1 MAERIQEFSDR
12 EKAAL
17 KAFLWLGAIF
27 GLLMVVYYA
36 LGPFTVYK
44 EFESPI
50 VSLVGIAI
58 PTLVQILSAI
68 AVTGAFA
75 YLFIRWRVKRWL
87 SFPMGALLG
96 IVAGGLS
103 GGLTIGIMFAIGV
116 STGAIEMSAS
126 MQLQWMDTWWEAFG
140 YAFAAGGAFGGLTG
154 LPAGI
159 VLGPVLSFYLKY

>member
-1 MAERIQEFSDR
+1 VAGRIQEFSDR
-12 EKAAL
+12 EKTAL

-58 PTLVQILSAI
+58 PSLVQILSAI

-75 YLFIRWRVKRWL
+75 YLFIRRRVKRWL

-103 GGLTIGIMFAIGV
+103 GGFTMGIMFAIGV
-116 STGAIEMSAS
+116 STGAIDMSAS
-126 MQLQWMDTWWEAFG
+126 MQWMDTWYEAFG

-159 VLGPVLSFYLKY
+159 VLGPVLSFHLKY

>member
-17 KAFLWLGAIF
+17 KAVLLLGAVF

-58 PTLVQILSAI
+58 PSLVQILSAI

-103 GGLTIGIMFAIGV
+103 GGFTIGAMFAILV
-116 STGAIEMSAS
+116 STGSFEMSAS
-126 MQLQWMDTWWEAFG
+126 VQWMDTWYEAFG
-140 YAFAAGGAFGGLTG
+140 YTFAAGGAFGGLTG